1 MPNSYSDLKV
11 WQRAMDLVV
20 RVYELTRRFPQSET
34 YGLTSQLR
42 RAAVSVPSN
51 IAEGKG
57 RSDKDF
63 SRFILQARG
72 SVWELETQVEIA
84 RRLRYLQALEAQQL
98 LATASELGRMLNGML
113 SALAHPDA

>member
-1 MPNSYSDLKV
+1 
-11 WQRAMDLVV
+11 MDLVV
-20 RVYELTRRFPQSET
+20 RMYELTRSFPQSEM

-63 SRFILQARG
+63 SRFLLQARG
-72 SVWELETQVEIA
+72 SVWELETQLEIA
-84 RRLRYLQALEAQQL
+84 SRLKYLEAADAQEL
-98 LATASELGRMLNGML
+98 LSAAAELGRMLNGML
-113 SALAHPDA
+113 SALARERGATGPDT